1 MWRVIFYDG
10 TKAVLITED
19 GTTKSISVDW
29 SEDFEELIMMAF
41 ARKQNI
47 LFSEGRTEKEDSNW
61 IKSDNYLNV
70 VETWYKT
77 ESKEN

>member
-41 ARKQNI
+41 ARKQDI
-47 LFSEGRTEKEDSNW
+47 TFIRERDKEA
-61 IKSDNYLNV
+61 
-70 VETWYKT
+70 
-77 ESKEN
+77 